1 MTGDDRP
8 TVPPVRLP
16 AEAELARD
24 ALASPLLSRAARLA
38 RWAGEGVRV
47 GAGGELSAER
57 LAEAAAHLGLDGDE
71 DGTAQA
77 AWAWDTALDTG
88 LLEVHEDGEGG
99 DGGDGDGTAVP
110 GEELSLLT
118 GGGPADVL
126 DVWRGGL
133 EAALADAATPAL
145 EDLLGEPGGAD
156 GEGRTDS
163 DSLDLDALDWDP
175 EEEADFLD
183 GALGNL
189 YVLTA
194 TDPAVAAGT
203 MVPLPVLAASM
214 VVPEDMEHPT
224 DSVLEDVS
232 VTMVKLDEQFR
243 VLEPTGIIAYRPV
256 DTALIEEVDG
266 NTPGDSA
273 VLDDLDGAD
282 DLGEEDV
289 ARYGMVRLTPLGL
302 YGVRQ
307 RMLEAGVH
315 APVVGDLA
323 EESAGTLLAALP
335 GHGEEAAR
343 SEIELWLARRAPL
356 DAARELLAA
365 ARGDDRDAPRRRLAC
380 QQALSLTGAEA
391 EPALREVLDD
401 GHLGGL
407 ARVWLSERGFADV
420 PAPSEEMVFWLTVD
434 TLAAQLA
441 TEGDGGES
449 DELRELVRG
458 LVDQH
463 SGFFDKAW
471 RVDHP
476 ATGEVL
482 EAMSRVHPDR
492 KAAKDA
498 RKAAYR
504 ARSRG

>member
-1 MTGDDRP
+1 MTGADRP

-16 AEAELARD
+16 ADAELARD

-47 GAGGELSAER
+47 GAGGELPAER
-57 LAEAAAHLGLDGDE
+57 LEEAAALLGLDADEDGPAHVARAWRLAVGAGLVDVAEDGAENSAE
-71 DGTAQA
+71 DGTA
-77 AWAWDTALDTG
+77 
-88 LLEVHEDGEGG
+88 
-99 DGGDGDGTAVP
+99 GTASA
-110 GEELSLLT
+110 GAGLGRLT
-118 GGGPADVL
+118 RGGPADVL
-126 DVWRGGL
+126 EIWRAGL
-133 EAALADAATPAL
+133 ETALADAAVP
-145 EDLLGEPGGAD
+145 DLGEPLG
-156 GEGRTDS
+156 T
-163 DSLDLDALDWDP
+163 LDRDP
-175 EEEADFLD
+175 EAAADFLD
-183 GALGNL
+183 DVLGNL
-189 YVLTA
+189 YLLTA
-194 TDPAVAAGT
+194 GDPAVTAGA

-214 VVPEDMEHPT
+214 VVPEGMAHPT
-224 DSVLEDVS
+224 DAVLKDVS
-232 VTMVKLDEQFR
+232 VVMVELDERFR
-243 VLEPTGIIAYRPV
+243 ILAPTGVIAYRPV
-256 DTALIEEVDG
+256 DTALVEEVAAGASDA
-266 NTPGDSA
+266 GDPASDPA
-273 VLDDLDGAD
+273 EENGEQSGGED
-282 DLGEEDV
+282 GEEEV

-302 YGVRQ
+302 YAVRR
-307 RMLEAGVH
+307 RMTEAGVA
-315 APVVGDLA
+315 APLVGDLA
-323 EESAGTLLAALP
+323 EESAEALLTALP

-343 SEIELWLARRAPL
+343 AEIELWLARRALP

-365 ARGDDRDAPRRRLAC
+365 ARGDDGDAPRRRLAC
-380 QQALSLTGAEA
+380 QQALSLVGVEA

-407 ARVWLSERGFADV
+407 ARVWLSERGFRDV

-441 TEGDGGES
+441 AEGGGDGS
-449 DELRELVRG
+449 AELRDLVRG

-498 RKAAYR
+498 RRAAYR